1 MITALANRQSR
12 SSRSECVNPF
22 EHHCSNGEKT
32 VRNGILTILVAAGF
46 LLALG
51 LQLTAGAQGD
61 VISIDLKTFKF
72 KAKEGV
78 RALNQYSD
86 MNWMLCF
93 YTNGYAEAPVRI
105 PEDGAYEITVKA
117 SCDAAMKENAKFNF
131 WVENVLIDKETLL
144 TSEEYR
150 DYKFLVTVKAGDRK
164 VAVEFTNDVYKAD
177 EYDRNLFVHDV
188 KVKKVK

>member
-1 MITALANRQSR
+1 M
-12 SSRSECVNPF
+12 
-22 EHHCSNGEKT
+22 
-32 VRNGILTILVAAGF
+32 RNGVFAFLVTAGF
-46 LLALG
+46 LLALD
-51 LQLTAGAQGD
+51 LQLTAGTQGD

-78 RALNQYSD
+78 SALNQYSD

-93 YTNGYAEAPVRI
+93 YTNGYAEAPVKI
-105 PEDGAYEITVKA
+105 PEDGTYEIIIKA

-144 TSEEYR
+144 TAEEYR

-164 VAVEFTNDVYKAD
+164 VAIEFTNDVYKAG

-188 KVKKVK
+188 RVKKAK